1 MSYNLKKASTNVSAI
16 SAEGIK
22 QEVSIESAAR
32 HLGISGLKQSG
43 ERLQGVCPSG
53 HTSKKGMCF
62 NINLEKNYYNC
73 FHCGAGGDVISLVE
87 FVKEISFREA
97 MNWLI
102 AEFNIDIDSYEAPE
116 KTQKTPE
123 EIKEEK
129 EFYTRASLYE
139 LVFEQGKKLLFAEC
153 GSEALNYLT
162 GDRSYAM
169 DQIKLSE
176 WLYLPE
182 SSDVRDYLG
191 SIQPDAKE
199 AIAKLNLNGSY
210 GDNFRLAFPYRNRQ
224 GLITGFVKRSLAP
237 EGVEIR
243 AYDGKIHKNIRWDSS
258 KGLSKT
264 DLFNLCYCQN
274 MHTLIILE
282 GYPDA
287 MMLPAMGLK
296 NIVAVGQGKLS
307 KSHLEGLIEFGV
319 KNVILAFDN
328 DGVGDENTI
337 TAIDLLLSQTDIN
350 VFVLD
355 PKEMGDHKDPDE
367 YVKANGIDKF
377 KDLAESA
384 EAVGKWIPKVLVEKF
399 DLGNDLR
406 RQEALDAAFHYHLR
420 LKDPLV
426 CDDFVKSLSGILS
439 IPVDLLE
446 DKMISFKE
454 KRERKKVEQEYLE
467 LLEKSS
473 KLVKASRLEDAAKLI
488 DENGKDLKGK
498 LLKIK
503 AKPTQ
508 SFDYE
513 LAEIFKKDDTRDPN
527 KLLGYPLTKF
537 KSISQKING
546 IQPGFYLL
554 GAETNVG
561 KTAVLTNLTLDVL
574 ETNPEVK
581 VLYYSLDDSRV
592 YTVYRFLSILTQF
605 HINDVKK
612 KQANTSK
619 QKLLDEKRSRVIQYI
634 KEKRL
639 IIKDISEVNH
649 IDELELDIREIEKEN
664 LIVFIDGLYNLEVGK
679 GTGSIREQNIERATR
694 VKMLVDTYHLPIFTT
709 GELRKKTKEE
719 SKDKKPT
726 VNDLMETGKFAYN
739 ANLVWLLYS
748 NTQEELKQDEPLLTL
763 EYVKN
768 KLSDFRGN
776 QSLTFKRATGTMEE
790 FRLGVAGVAGIA
802 EDSFNFNQA
811 RELEF

>member
-1 MSYNLKKASTNVSAI
+1 MSFNLKKATTNVSTVSTI

-22 QEVSIESAAR
+22 QSLSIDSVAR
-32 HLGISGLKQSG
+32 HLGISGLKKSG

-53 HTSKKGMCF
+53 HSSKKGMCF
-62 NINLEKNYYNC
+62 NINLEKNYFNC
-73 FHCGAGGDVISLVE
+73 FHCGEGGDVIRLVE

-97 MNWLI
+97 MNWLVS
-102 AEFNIDIDSYEAPE
+102 EFNIDIDSYEAQK
-116 KTQKTPE
+116 KTQRTPE
-123 EIKEEK
+123 EIKQEK

-139 LVFEQGKKLLFAEC
+139 LVFEYGRRLLFEEE

-162 GDRSYAM
+162 DDRCYAYEE
-169 DQIKLSE
+169 IKASE
-176 WLYLPE
+176 WLYLAE
-182 SSDVRDYLG
+182 SNAVKDYLNDL
-191 SIQPDAKE
+191 QPDAKE
-199 AIAKLNLNGSY
+199 AVKSLNLNGFY
-210 GDNFRLAFPYRNRQ
+210 GDRFRLAFPYRNRE
-224 GLITGFVKRSLAP
+224 GLITGFVKRSLAS
-237 EGVEIR
+237 EGIGMKTFKGEF
-243 AYDGKIHKNIRWDSS
+243 HKNVRWDSS
-258 KGLSKT
+258 KGLSKG
-264 DLFNLCYCQN
+264 DLFNLCNCQDIP
-274 MHTLIILE
+274 TLIILE

-287 MMLPAMGLK
+287 MMLPQMGLK
-296 NIVAVGQGKLS
+296 NVVAVGQGKLS
-307 KSHLEGLIEFGV
+307 KSHLEGLVEFAV

-328 DGVGDENTI
+328 DGVGAENTMS
-337 TAIDLLLSQTDIN
+337 AVDMLLSQTDIN

-355 PKEMGDHKDPDE
+355 PKTMGDFKDPDE
-367 YVKANGIDKF
+367 FVKANGIDKF
-377 KDLAESA
+377 KELVDNA
-384 EAVGKWIPKVLVEKF
+384 EAVGRWIPKKIVEKF
-399 DLGNDLR
+399 DPENDLQ
-406 RQEALDAAFHYHLR
+406 RQQALDVALSYHLR

-426 CDDFVKSLSGILS
+426 CDDFIKSLATVLS
-439 IPVDLLE
+439 LPVDLLE
-446 DKMISFKE
+446 DKMISFRE
-454 KRERKKVEQEYLE
+454 KRECEKVEQGYLE
-467 LLEKSS
+467 LTDDISRF
-473 KLVKASRLEDAAKLI
+473 VKAGRLEDAAKLI
-488 DENGKDLKGK
+488 EENGKDLKGK

-537 KSISQKING
+537 KTISKKING

-574 ETNPEVK
+574 ETNPEVN

-592 YTVYRFLSILTQF
+592 YTAYRFLSILTQF

-612 KQANTSK
+612 KQSEASR
-619 QKLLDEKRSRVIQYI
+619 QELLNEKRSQVIQYI

-679 GTGSIREQNIERATR
+679 GTGSIREQNMERANR
-694 VKMLVDTYHLPIFTT
+694 VKLLVDSYRLPIFTT

-726 VNDLMETGKFAYN
+726 VNDLMV
-739 ANLVWLLYS
+739 L
-748 NTQEELKQDEPLLTL
+748 LLTL
-763 EYVKN
+763 FDRHFLNLFETY
-768 KLSDFRGN
+768 F
-776 QSLTFKRATGTMEE
+776 
-790 FRLGVAGVAGIA
+790 
-802 EDSFNFNQA
+802 
-811 RELEF
+811 